1 MILEDRIEANV
12 MIWQERINR
21 LIKEHGSYV
30 ISDVTVAQ
38 ICSGIRG
45 VPIQISDISYVE
57 PESGLRY
64 RTYTINEVL
73 NLLPK
78 LEGSRYPLTGS
89 IYYLLMGN
97 EIPTF
102 SKAMQ
107 IEDEWRSRAKV
118 PQYVYDVI
126 DAFPETASSMSMF
139 SAAILSMSGQSK
151 FYQEYE
157 KGMPKDRYWH
167 VMLDDSLDLT
177 ARAPRIAAYIYNRK
191 YHNNQQIP
199 ADDNLDLAANFAHML
214 GNDDPAYAEL
224 MRLFMLLHM
233 DHENANVSAHTAH
246 LVGSALSDIYLSCS
260 AGLNGLAGPLH
271 GLANQEC
278 CNWLL
283 KLYHEFQGVP
293 SKDQIRQY
301 VEKTLQEGR
310 VIPGYG
316 HAVLRCIDPRFLAQ
330 VDFAKRNMPD
340 DELFQTVMNVYEVVP
355 DILKATGKVSNPWPN
370 VDAITGTLQQHYGVK
385 ETDFYTVLFGTSRI
399 MGFTAHVVWA
409 RALGKPIERPKALTT
424 RHLESMISNSGYR

>member
-21 LIKEHGSYV
+21 LIKEHGSYG

-73 NLLPK
+73 NLLPRI
-78 LEGSRYPLTGS
+78 EGSRYPLTGS

-97 EIPTF
+97 EIPTL

-126 DAFPETASSMSMF
+126 DAFPETASPMSMF

-151 FYQEYE
+151 FYLEYE
-157 KGMPKDRYWH
+157 NGMPKDRYWH
-167 VMLDDSLDLT
+167 VMLEDSLDLT

-191 YHNNQQIP
+191 YRH
-199 ADDNLDLAANFAHML
+199 
-214 GNDDPAYAEL
+214 Y
-224 MRLFMLLHM
+224 
-233 DHENANVSAHTAH
+233 
-246 LVGSALSDIYLSCS
+246 
-260 AGLNGLAGPLH
+260 
-271 GLANQEC
+271 
-278 CNWLL
+278 
-283 KLYHEFQGVP
+283 
-293 SKDQIRQY
+293 
-301 VEKTLQEGR
+301 
-310 VIPGYG
+310 
-316 HAVLRCIDPRFLAQ
+316 
-330 VDFAKRNMPD
+330 
-340 DELFQTVMNVYEVVP
+340 
-355 DILKATGKVSNPWPN
+355 SNKCRY
-370 VDAITGTLQQHYGVK
+370 Q
-385 ETDFYTVLFGTSRI
+385 
-399 MGFTAHVVWA
+399 
-409 RALGKPIERPKALTT
+409 
-424 RHLESMISNSGYR
+424 

>member
-12 MIWQERINR
+12 TIWRERMNR
-21 LIKEHGSYV
+21 LIKEHGDFV
-30 ISDVTVAQ
+30 ISNVTVAQ

-57 PESGLRY
+57 PEHGLRY
-64 RTYTINEVL
+64 RTYSINEVL
-73 NLLPK
+73 NLLPR
-78 LEGSRYPLTGS
+78 LTNSIYPMTGG

-97 EIPTF
+97 EIPTYD
-102 SKAMQ
+102 KAMQ
-107 IEDEWRSRAKV
+107 IEDEWRARAEV

-126 DAFPETASSMSMF
+126 NAFPSDASPMSMF

-151 FYQEYE
+151 FYRAYE
-157 KGMPKDRYWH
+157 KGMPKDEYWH

-177 ARAPRIAAYIYNRK
+177 ARAPRIAAYIYNKK
-191 YHNNQQIP
+191 YRNNEQIP
-199 ADDNLDLAANFAHML
+199 ADNSLDLAANFAHML

-224 MRLFMLLHM
+224 MRLFLLLHM

-260 AGLNGLAGPLH
+260 AGLNGLSGPLH

-283 KLYHEFQGVP
+283 KLYHEYNGVP
-293 SKDQIRQY
+293 TTDQIREY
-301 VEKTLQEGR
+301 VLKTLSEGR

-316 HAVLRCIDPRFLAQ
+316 HAVLRCIDPRFSAQ
-330 VDFAKRNMPD
+330 MEFGKKNLPD
-340 DELFQTVMNVYEVVP
+340 DELFRTAMNVFSVVP
-355 DILKATGKVSNPWPN
+355 DILKSTGKVSNPWPN
-370 VDAITGTLQQHYGVK
+370 VDAITGTLQQHYGIK
-385 ETDFYTVLFGTSRI
+385 ETEFYTVLFGTSRI

-424 RHLESMISNSGYR
+424 RLLESMISESIY

>member
-12 MIWQERINR
+12 MIWRERMNR
-21 LIKEHGSYV
+21 LIKEHGDFV
-30 ISDVTVAQ
+30 ISNVTVAQ
-38 ICSGIRG
+38 ICSGIRD

-57 PESGLRY
+57 PEYGLRY
-64 RTYTINEVL
+64 RTYSINEVL
-73 NLLPK
+73 SLLPK
-78 LEGSRYPLTGS
+78 LDGTDYPMTGA

-97 EIPTF
+97 EIPTYA
-102 SKAMQ
+102 KAMQ
-107 IEDEWRSRAKV
+107 IEEEWRKRAAI

-126 DAFPETASSMSMF
+126 NAFPETASPMSMF
-139 SAAILSMSGQSK
+139 SAAILSMSSQSK
-151 FYQEYE
+151 FYQAYE
-157 KGMPKDRYWH
+157 KGMPKDEYWH

-177 ARAPRIAAYIYNRK
+177 ARAPRIAAYIYNKK
-191 YHNNQQIP
+191 YRNNQQIE
-199 ADDNLDLAANFAHML
+199 ADDSLDLAANFAHML
-214 GNDDPAYAEL
+214 GNDDPAYADL

-260 AGLNGLAGPLH
+260 AGLNGLSGPLH

-283 KLYHEFQGVP
+283 NLYHAHNGIP
-293 SKDQIRQY
+293 SHEEIHDY
-301 VEKTLQEGR
+301 VEKTLAEGR

-330 VDFAKRNMPD
+330 MEFGKKHLPD
-340 DELFQTVMNVYEVVP
+340 DELFRTVMNVFEVVP
-355 DILKATGKVSNPWPN
+355 DMLKATGKVANPWPN
-370 VDAITGTLQQHYGVK
+370 VDAITGTLQQHYGITH
-385 ETDFYTVLFGTSRI
+385 TDFYTVLFGASRI

-424 RHLESMISNSGYR
+424 RLLESMISGSMFR

>member
-57 PESGLRY
+57 PETGLRY

-73 NLLPK
+73 NLLPR
-78 LEGSRYPLTGS
+78 LEGSKYPMTGS

-107 IEDEWRSRAKV
+107 IEEEWKSRASV

-126 DAFPETASSMSMF
+126 DAFPETASPMSMF

-151 FYQEYE
+151 FYQAYE
-157 KGMPKDRYWH
+157 KGMSKDKYWH

-191 YHNNQQIP
+191 YRNNQQIA
-199 ADDNLDLAANFAHML
+199 ADENLDLAGNFAHML

-283 KLYHEFQGVP
+283 NLYHEFHGVP
-293 SKDQIRQY
+293 SKDQIRDY
-301 VEKTLQEGR
+301 VKKTLQEGR

-316 HAVLRCIDPRFLAQ
+316 HAVLRCTDPRFLAQ
-330 VDFAKRNMPD
+330 MDFARKNMPD

-355 DILKATGKVSNPWPN
+355 EILKATGKVSNPWPN
-370 VDAITGTLQQHYGVK
+370 VDAITGTLQQHYGIK

-424 RHLESMISNSGYR
+424 RLLESMISNSSFR

>member
-12 MIWQERINR
+12 MIWRERMNR
-21 LIKEHGSYV
+21 LIKEHGDYV
-30 ISDVTVAQ
+30 ISNVTVAQ

-45 VPIQISDISYVE
+45 VPIQISDISFVE

-64 RTYTINEVL
+64 RTYSINEVL
-73 NLLPK
+73 NLLPRM
-78 LEGSRYPLTGS
+78 EGSRYPLTGS

-97 EIPTF
+97 EIPTL

-107 IEDEWRSRAKV
+107 VEDEWRKRAQV
-118 PQYVYDVI
+118 PQYVYDII
-126 DAFPETASSMSMF
+126 DAFPDTSSPMSMF
-139 SAAILSMSGQSK
+139 SAAILSMSSQSK
-151 FYQEYE
+151 FYQEYT
-157 KGMPKDRYWH
+157 KGMPKDRYWY

-177 ARAPRIAAYIYNRK
+177 ARAPRIAAYIYNKK
-191 YHNNQQIP
+191 YRGHQQIA
-199 ADDNLDLAANFAHML
+199 ADENLDLAGNFAHML
-214 GNDDPAYAEL
+214 GNDDPSYAEL

-260 AGLNGLAGPLH
+260 AGLNGLSGPLH

-283 KLYHEFQGVP
+283 DLYHTYNGVP
-293 SKDQIRQY
+293 TEDQIRDY
-301 VEKTLQEGR
+301 VNKTLSEGR

-316 HAVLRCIDPRFLAQ
+316 HAVLRCIDPRFTAQ
-330 VDFAKRNMPD
+330 MEFGKRNLPD
-340 DELFQTVMNVYEVVP
+340 DDLFRTALNVFAVVP

-370 VDAITGTLQQHYGVK
+370 VDAITGTLQQHYGIK
-385 ETDFYTVLFGTSRI
+385 ETDFYTVLFGVSRI

-424 RHLESMISNSGYR
+424 RMLEAMISGSNYR

>member
-1 MILEDRIEANV
+1 
-12 MIWQERINR
+12 
-21 LIKEHGSYV
+21 
-30 ISDVTVAQ
+30 
-38 ICSGIRG
+38 
-45 VPIQISDISYVE
+45 
-57 PESGLRY
+57 
-64 RTYTINEVL
+64 
-73 NLLPK
+73 
-78 LEGSRYPLTGS
+78 
-89 IYYLLMGN
+89 MGN
-97 EIPTF
+97 EIPTL

-107 IEDEWRSRAKV
+107 VEDEWHLRAQV
-118 PQYVYDVI
+118 PQYVYDII
-126 DAFPETASSMSMF
+126 DAFPETASPMSMF

-151 FYQEYE
+151 FYQAYE
-157 KGMPKDRYWH
+157 KGMPKEQYWH

-191 YHNNQQIP
+191 YRNNQQIP
-199 ADDNLDLAANFAHML
+199 ADENLDLAANFAHML

-283 KLYHEFQGVP
+283 KLYHEYQGVP

-301 VEKTLQEGR
+301 VERTLQEGR

-316 HAVLRCIDPRFLAQ
+316 HAVLRCTDPRFLAQ
-330 VDFAKRNMPD
+330 MDFAKRNMPD

-424 RHLESMISNSGYR
+424 RILESMISNSGYR

>member
-12 MIWQERINR
+12 MIWRERMNR
-21 LIKEHGSYV
+21 LIKEHGDYV
-30 ISDVTVAQ
+30 ISNVTVAQ

-45 VPIQISDISYVE
+45 VPIQISDISYLE
-57 PESGLRY
+57 PESGIRY
-64 RTYTINEVL
+64 RTYSINEVL
-73 NLLPK
+73 NLLPRP
-78 LEGSRYPLTGS
+78 EGARYPFTGS

-102 SKAMQ
+102 AKAMQ
-107 IEDEWRSRAKV
+107 VENEWRARAEV
-118 PQYVYDVI
+118 PSYVFDVI
-126 DAFPETASSMSMF
+126 NAFPETASPMSMF

-151 FYQEYE
+151 FYQAYE
-157 KGMPKDRYWH
+157 NGMSKDEYWH

-177 ARAPRIAAYIYNRK
+177 ARVPRIAAYIYNKK
-191 YHNNQQIP
+191 YRGNKQIAP
-199 ADDNLDLAANFAHML
+199 DDSLDLAANFAHML
-214 GNDDPAYAEL
+214 GNDDPEYAEL

-278 CNWLL
+278 CKWLL
-283 KLYHEFQGVP
+283 SLYDTYKGIPTTDQVKEF
-293 SKDQIRQY
+293 
-301 VEKTLQEGR
+301 VEKTLSEGR

-316 HAVLRCIDPRFLAQ
+316 HAILRCVDPRFAAQ
-330 VDFAKRNMPD
+330 MEFGKRHMQN
-340 DELFQTVMNVYEVVP
+340 DELFQTAMNVFKVVP
-355 DILKATGKVSNPWPN
+355 GILKAGGKVSNPWPN
-370 VDAITGTLQQHYGVK
+370 VDAITGTLQRHYGIK
-385 ETDFYTVLFGTSRI
+385 ESDFYTVLFGTSRV

-424 RHLESMISNSGYR
+424 RRLEAMISDSLYL

>member
-1 MILEDRIEANV
+1 MILEDRIDANV
-12 MIWQERINR
+12 SIWRERMQR
-21 LIKEHGSYV
+21 LIKEHGDFV
-30 ISDVTVAQ
+30 ISNVTVAQ

-45 VPIQISDISYVE
+45 VPIQISDISYVQ

-64 RTYTINEVL
+64 RTYSINEVL
-73 NLLPK
+73 KLLPRY
-78 LEGSRYPLTGS
+78 EGTEYPMTGA

-97 EIPTF
+97 EIPTYA
-102 SKAMQ
+102 KALE
-107 IEDEWRSRAKV
+107 IEDEWHSRAEV
-118 PQYVYDVI
+118 PQYVYNVI
-126 DAFPETASSMSMF
+126 DAFPETASPMSMF

-157 KGMPKDRYWH
+157 HGMTKERYWH

-177 ARAPRIAAYIYNRK
+177 ARAPRIAAYIYNKK
-191 YHNNQQIP
+191 YNGDKQIA
-199 ADDNLDLAANFAHML
+199 ADNGLDLAANFAHML
-214 GNDDPAYAEL
+214 GNDDPAYADL

-260 AGLNGLAGPLH
+260 AGLNGLSGPLH

-283 KLYHEFQGVP
+283 NLYQEYKGVP
-293 SKDQIRQY
+293 SKEQIHDY
-301 VEKTLQEGR
+301 VEKTLSEGR

-316 HAVLRCIDPRFLAQ
+316 HAVLRCIDPRFTAQ
-330 VDFAKRNMPD
+330 MEFGKKHMPD
-340 DELFQTVMNVYEVVP
+340 DDLFRTVMNVFEVVP
-355 DILKATGKVSNPWPN
+355 DMLKATGKISNPWPN
-370 VDAITGTLQQHYGVK
+370 VDAITGTLQHHYGITHT
-385 ETDFYTVLFGTSRI
+385 EFYTVLFGVSRI

-424 RHLESMISNSGYR
+424 RLLEAMISDSTYR

>member
-1 MILEDRIEANV
+1 MILEDRIDANV
-12 MIWQERINR
+12 SIWRERMQR
-21 LIKEHGSYV
+21 LIKEHGDFV
-30 ISDVTVAQ
+30 ISNVTVAQ

-45 VPIQISDISYVE
+45 VPIQISDISYVQ

-64 RTYTINEVL
+64 RTYSINEVL
-73 NLLPK
+73 KLLPRY
-78 LEGSRYPLTGS
+78 EGTEYPMTGA

-97 EIPTF
+97 EIPTYA
-102 SKAMQ
+102 KALE
-107 IEDEWRSRAKV
+107 IEDEWRSRAEV
-118 PQYVYDVI
+118 PQYVYNVI
-126 DAFPETASSMSMF
+126 DAFPETASPMSMF

-157 KGMPKDRYWH
+157 HGMPKERYWH

-177 ARAPRIAAYIYNRK
+177 ARAPRIAAYIYNKK
-191 YHNNQQIP
+191 YNGDKQIA
-199 ADDNLDLAANFAHML
+199 ADNGLDLAANFAHML
-214 GNDDPAYAEL
+214 GNDDPAYADL

-260 AGLNGLAGPLH
+260 AGLNGLSGPLH

-283 KLYHEFQGVP
+283 NLYQEYKGVP
-293 SKDQIRQY
+293 SKEQIHDY
-301 VEKTLQEGR
+301 VEKTLSEGR

-316 HAVLRCIDPRFLAQ
+316 HAVLRCIDPRFTAQ
-330 VDFAKRNMPD
+330 MEFGKKHMPD
-340 DELFQTVMNVYEVVP
+340 DDLFRTVMNVFEVVP
-355 DILKATGKVSNPWPN
+355 DMLKATGKISNPWPN
-370 VDAITGTLQQHYGVK
+370 VDAITGTLQHHYGITHT
-385 ETDFYTVLFGTSRI
+385 EFYTVLFGVSRI

-424 RHLESMISNSGYR
+424 RLLEAMISDSTYR

>member
-1 MILEDRIEANV
+1 MILEERIEANV
-12 MIWQERINR
+12 MIWRERMNR
-21 LIKEHGSYV
+21 LIKEHGDFV
-30 ISDVTVAQ
+30 ISNVTIAQ

-57 PESGLRY
+57 PEHGLRY
-64 RTYTINEVL
+64 RTYSINEVL
-73 NLLPK
+73 SLLPK
-78 LEGSRYPLTGS
+78 LEGSDYPLTGGV
-89 IYYLLMGN
+89 YYLLMCN
-97 EIPTF
+97 EIPTYA
-102 SKAMQ
+102 KAS
-107 IEDEWRSRAKV
+107 ELEEEWRQRGRV
-118 PQYVYDVI
+118 PQYVYDII
-126 DAFPETASSMSMF
+126 DAFPEYASPMSMF
-139 SAAILSMSGQSK
+139 SAALLSMSGQSK
-151 FYQEYE
+151 FYNAYE
-157 KGMPKDRYWH
+157 KGMPKDEYWR

-177 ARAPRIAAYIYNRK
+177 ARAPRIAAYIYNKK
-191 YHNNQQIP
+191 YNRGEQIP
-199 ADDNLDLAANFAHML
+199 ADETLDLAGNFAHMM

-283 KLYHEFQGVP
+283 GLYHTYNGVP
-293 SKDQIRQY
+293 SQEQIREY
-301 VEKTLQEGR
+301 IEKTLSEGR

-316 HAVLRCIDPRFLAQ
+316 HAVLRCIDPRFTAQ
-330 VDFAKRNMPD
+330 MEFGKRYLPE
-340 DELFQTVMNVYEVVP
+340 DELFRTAMNVFAVAP
-355 DILKATGKVSNPWPN
+355 DMLKATGKVSNPWPN
-370 VDAITGTLQQHYGVK
+370 VDAITGTLQQHYGITH
-385 ETDFYTVLFGTSRI
+385 TDFYTVLFGISRI

-424 RHLESMISNSGYR
+424 RLLEAMISGSSYR

>member
-1 MILEDRIEANV
+1 MIIEDRIEANV
-12 MIWQERINR
+12 MIWQERMNR
-21 LIKEHGSYV
+21 LIKEHGDYV
-30 ISDVTVAQ
+30 ISNVTVAQ

-45 VPIQISDISYVE
+45 VPIQISDISYVD
-57 PESGLRY
+57 PGSGLRY
-64 RTYTINEVL
+64 RSYTINEVL
-73 NLLPK
+73 NLLPRI
-78 LEGSRYPLTGS
+78 EGTIYPMTGA

-97 EIPTF
+97 EIPTYA
-102 SKAMQ
+102 KAMNV
-107 IEDEWRSRAKV
+107 EEEWKARAKV
-118 PQYVYDVI
+118 PQYVYNVI
-126 DAFPETASSMSMF
+126 DAFPETASPMSMF
-139 SAAILSMSGQSK
+139 SAAILSMSSQSR
-151 FYQEYE
+151 FYQAYAN
-157 KGMPKDRYWH
+157 GMSKDQYWH

-177 ARAPRIAAYIYNRK
+177 ARAPRIAAYIYNKK
-191 YHNNQQIP
+191 YRNNQQIP
-199 ADDNLDLAANFAHML
+199 ADENLDLAANFAHML

-260 AGLNGLAGPLH
+260 AGLNGLSGPLH

-283 KLYHEFQGVP
+283 NLYHEYKGVP
-293 SKDQIRQY
+293 TAKQIREY
-301 VEKTLQEGR
+301 VEKTLAEGR

-316 HAVLRCIDPRFLAQ
+316 HAVLRCIDPRFTAQ
-330 VDFAKRNMPD
+330 MNFAKKNLPD
-340 DELFQTVMNVYEVVP
+340 DDLFRTAMNVFSVVP

-370 VDAITGTLQQHYGVK
+370 VDAITGTLQQHYGIK

-424 RHLESMISNSGYR
+424 RHLEAMISESSYK

>member
-1 MILEDRIEANV
+1 MIIEDRIEANV
-12 MIWQERINR
+12 TIWRERMNR
-21 LIKEHGSYV
+21 LIKEHGDFV
-30 ISDVTVAQ
+30 ISNVTVAQ

-57 PESGLRY
+57 PDHGLRY

-73 NLLPK
+73 KLLPR
-78 LEGSRYPLTGS
+78 LENTHYPMTGS

-97 EIPTF
+97 EIPTYA
-102 SKAMQ
+102 KAVE
-107 IEDEWRSRAKV
+107 IEEEWKKRAEV
-118 PQYVYDVI
+118 PQYVFDII
-126 DAFPETASSMSMF
+126 DAFPETASPMSMF
-139 SAAILSMSGQSK
+139 SAAIASMSSQSK

-157 KGMPKDRYWH
+157 KGMPKEKYWH

-177 ARAPRIAAYIYNRK
+177 ARSPRIAAYIYNKK
-191 YHNNQQIP
+191 YRGNKQIAP
-199 ADDNLDLAANFAHML
+199 NYDLDLAANFAHML
-214 GNDDPAYAEL
+214 GNDSPEYAEL
-224 MRLFMLLHM
+224 MRLFLILHM

-246 LVGSALSDIYLSCS
+246 LVASALSDIYLSCS

-278 CNWLL
+278 CNWLIN
-283 KLYHEFQGVP
+283 LYKAYNGIP
-293 SKDQIRQY
+293 SKDEIRTY
-301 VEKTLQEGR
+301 VEKTLSEGR

-316 HAVLRCIDPRFLAQ
+316 HAVLRCIDPRFTAQ
-330 VDFAKRNMPD
+330 KEFGQKYLPD
-340 DELFQTVMNVYEVVP
+340 DELFQTAMNVFEVVP

-370 VDAITGTLQQHYGVK
+370 VDAITGTLQQHFGLK
-385 ETDFYTVLFGTSRI
+385 ETDFYTVMFGVSRL

-424 RHLESMISNSGYR
+424 RLLESMIANSD

>member
-12 MIWQERINR
+12 MIWRERMNR
-21 LIKEHGSYV
+21 LIKEHGDYV
-30 ISDVTVAQ
+30 ISNVTVAQ

-45 VPIQISDISYVE
+45 VPIQISDISFVE

-64 RTYTINEVL
+64 RTYSINEVL
-73 NLLPK
+73 NLLPRA
-78 LEGSRYPLTGS
+78 EGSKYPLTGG

-97 EIPTF
+97 EIPTYA
-102 SKAMQ
+102 KAMQ
-107 IEDEWRSRAKV
+107 VEDEWRKRAQV
-118 PQYVYDVI
+118 PKYVYDII
-126 DAFPETASSMSMF
+126 DAFPETASPMSMF
-139 SAAILSMSGQSK
+139 SAAILSMSAQSK
-151 FYQEYE
+151 FYQEYQ
-157 KGMPKDRYWH
+157 KGMPKDKYWY

-177 ARAPRIAAYIYNRK
+177 ARTPRIAAYIYNKK
-191 YHNNQQIP
+191 YRNNQQIQP
-199 ADDNLDLAANFAHML
+199 DENLDLAGNFAHML

-260 AGLNGLAGPLH
+260 AGLNGLSGPLH

-283 KLYHEFQGVP
+283 NLCKEYNGVP
-293 SKDQIRQY
+293 TTDQIREY
-301 VEKTLQEGR
+301 VLKTLAEGR

-316 HAVLRCIDPRFLAQ
+316 HAVLRCVDPRFTAQ
-330 VDFAKRNMPD
+330 MEFGKRNLPD
-340 DELFQTVMNVYEVVP
+340 DDLFRTAMNVFAVVP

-370 VDAITGTLQQHYGVK
+370 VDAITGTLQQHYGIK

-424 RHLESMISNSGYR
+424 RMLEAMISGSSYR

>member
-1 MILEDRIEANV
+1 MIIEDRIEANV
-12 MIWQERINR
+12 MIWRERMNR
-21 LIKEHGSYV
+21 LIKEHGDYV
-30 ISDVTVAQ
+30 ISNVTVAQ

-45 VPIQISDISYVE
+45 VPIQISDISFVE

-73 NLLPK
+73 NLLPR
-78 LEGSRYPLTGS
+78 LDGSRYPLTGS

-97 EIPTF
+97 EIPTYA
-102 SKAMQ
+102 KAMQ
-107 IEDEWRSRAKV
+107 VEDEWRKRAQV
-118 PQYVYDVI
+118 PHYVYDVI
-126 DAFPETASSMSMF
+126 DAFPETASPMSMF

-151 FYQEYE
+151 FYQEYQ
-157 KGMPKDRYWH
+157 KGMPKDMYWY

-177 ARAPRIAAYIYNRK
+177 ARAPRIAAYIYNKKYRK
-191 YHNNQQIP
+191 NQQIP
-199 ADDNLDLAANFAHML
+199 ADENLDLAANFAHML

-260 AGLNGLAGPLH
+260 AGLNGLSGPLH

-283 KLYHEFQGVP
+283 NLCKEYKGVP
-293 SKDQIRQY
+293 TQDQIREF
-301 VEKTLQEGR
+301 VLKTLAEGR

-316 HAVLRCIDPRFLAQ
+316 HAVLRCVDPRFTAQ
-330 VDFAKRNMPD
+330 MEFGKRNLPD
-340 DELFQTVMNVYEVVP
+340 DDLFRTAMNVYSVVP

-370 VDAITGTLQQHYGVK
+370 VDAITGTLQQHYGIK

-424 RHLESMISNSGYR
+424 RMLEAMISGSNFH